1 MNKYHFLSLTCFSI
15 GIIFFIIGFIE
26 GDVKSGFFIIFPF
39 IMGSGIYA
47 MAGFFFVF
55 IALLLFIFG
64 FSNHFESKEILVDQ
78 KPSKP
83 IKKTSIKGGGI
94 ALIGPIPIVF
104 GSNWKIA
111 VFLMVL
117 AIILIIIAFFTFKS
131 I

>member
-1 MNKYHFLSLTCFSI
+1 MNKYHFLSLIFFFI

-55 IALLLFIFG
+55 IAVLFFIFG
-64 FSNHFESKEILVDQ
+64 FLNHIESEEVSVDQ

-83 IKKTSIKGGGI
+83 IKKTSLKGGGVV
-94 ALIGPIPIVF
+94 LIGPIPIVF

-117 AIILIIIAFFTFKS
+117 AIILIVVAFFFKLM
-131 I
+131 